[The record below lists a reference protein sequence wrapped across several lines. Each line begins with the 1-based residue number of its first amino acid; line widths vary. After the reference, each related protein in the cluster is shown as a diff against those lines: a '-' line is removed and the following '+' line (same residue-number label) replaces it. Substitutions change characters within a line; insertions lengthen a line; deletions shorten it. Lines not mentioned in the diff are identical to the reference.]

1 MSRSSAKEYFE
12 HQYVLRKRIDAFAD
26 HIAEWEELSSDRNF
40 LDLDTSTFSFGAHP
54 RQSFELF
61 KAGKVPSDKGLAIFI
76 HGGFW
81 RSISRQQSRFMARP
95 FVNSGYDCIISE
107 YRLMPEF
114 RMQQLVD
121 DTSQMLIYV
130 KDMQDRGLLSKKLL
144 LSGHSAGAHLAAF
157 GLGQASEQGFNSQ
170 DCALLYLSGV
180 FDVYPVSITSIGE
193 ELALTQDEIRR
204 WSAYEANLDRNVNSL
219 FVVGADETDEFKRQS
234 IVGAQFLGSSDQNNI
249 LEVPN
254 VNHLT
259 LLTKFAKEPE
269 LLDEILSY
277 LNW

>member
-1 MSRSSAKEYFE
+1 MMLRTSAKEYFE
-12 HQYVLRKRIDAFAD
+12 SQYVLRKTLPSFAED
-26 HIAEWEELSSDRNF
+26 IAKWEDLSSDEYF
-40 LDLDTSTFSFGAHP
+40 VDLNTSIFQFGRHS
-54 RQSFELF
+54 RQTFELL
-61 KAGKVPSDKGLAIFI
+61 KANKAPSEKGLAIFI

-81 RSISRQQSRFMARP
+81 RSINRQQSRFMARP
-95 FVNSGYDCIISE
+95 FVNAGYDCIISE

-114 RMQQLVD
+114 RLEQLVD
-121 DTSQMLIYV
+121 DTAQMLLCV
-130 KDMQDRGLLSKKLL
+130 KDMQDRGLFSKKLL
-144 LSGHSAGAHLAAF
+144 ISGHSAGAHLAAF
-157 GLGQASEQGFNSQ
+157 GLGQASEQGFNSH

-204 WSAYEANLDRNVNSL
+204 WSVYEANLDRHVNSL

-234 IVGAQFLGSSDQNNI
+234 IIGAQFLNSSDQNNI

-259 LLTKFAKEPE
+259 LLTRIAQEPE
-269 LLDEILSY
+269 ILDEILSI
-277 LNW
+277 LN